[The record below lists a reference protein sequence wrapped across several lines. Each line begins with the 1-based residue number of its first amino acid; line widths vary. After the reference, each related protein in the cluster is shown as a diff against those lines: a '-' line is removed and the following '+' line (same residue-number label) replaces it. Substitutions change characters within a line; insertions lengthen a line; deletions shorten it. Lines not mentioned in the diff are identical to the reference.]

1 MEQEVQ
7 IYQCEMCKNKFEGL
21 RTLKKYCLPDPEAK
35 FACQECGY
43 GLNDYKELKS
53 HKNSVH

>member
-1 MEQEVQ
+1 MQ
-7 IYQCEMCKNKFEGL
+7 IYQCEMCKSKFEGL